1 MASRNDGIQLL
12 LQAEKSAS
20 EKVNEAKRRKAK
32 RLKEAKAEAQAE
44 IEAERAERERHFKIC
59 EDKVLGR
66 RSEIESQIQKL
77 TQEIINTQT
86 ASVNLHKE
94 DAINM
99 LLNCEY
105 KAELHYR
112 CTKTAQEIAN
122 SEQCEINM
130 DVICLVTELVF
141 RFYQVLATDLE
152 TFSRHAKRSTITAED
167 VFCFVR
173 RNPKLLQH
181 LVDYHR
187 NHFEDNKPESPDLVN
202 ETSKTKP
209 KQKVSRKKSNM
220 NVTDSSEYNKP
231 EEAAQNV

>member
-1 MASRNDGIQLL
+1 
-12 LQAEKSAS
+12 
-20 EKVNEAKRRKAK
+20 
-32 RLKEAKAEAQAE
+32 
-44 IEAERAERERHFKIC
+44 
-59 EDKVLGR
+59 
-66 RSEIESQIQKL
+66 
-77 TQEIINTQT
+77 
-86 ASVNLHKE
+86 
-94 DAINM
+94 M
-99 LLNCEY
+99 LLNCVMQIQPQLHKNYRNGITANNQTNILFSELYFFVYWEY

>member
-12 LQAEKSAS
+12 LQAEKTAS

-77 TQEIINTQT
+77 TQEIIDTQT
-86 ASVNLHKE
+86 AS
-94 DAINM
+94 
-99 LLNCEY
+99 EY

-112 CTKTAQEIAN
+112 CTKIAQEIAN
-122 SEQCEINM
+122 KEQCEVNM
-130 DVICLVTELVF
+130 DIICLLTELIF
-141 RFYQVLATDLE
+141 RFHQILATDLE
-152 TFSRHAKRSTITAED
+152 TFSRHAKRSTITVED

-173 RNPKLLQH
+173 RNPQLI
-181 LVDYHR
+181 DYR
-187 NHFEDNKPESPDLVN
+187 C
-202 ETSKTKP
+202 
-209 KQKVSRKKSNM
+209 SRKLDNPVLQLLSPQSVNHISK
-220 NVTDSSEYNKP
+220 VGYK
-231 EEAAQNV
+231 

>member
-44 IEAERAERERHFKIC
+44 IEAERAEREHHFKIC
-59 EDKVLGR
+59 EGKVLGR

-77 TQEIINTQT
+77 TQEIIDTQT

-112 CTKTAQEIAN
+112 CTKIAQEISN
-122 SEQCEINM
+122 KEQCEVNM
-130 DVICLVTELVF
+130 DIICLMTELIF
-141 RFYQVLATDLE
+141 RFHQILATDLE
-152 TFSRHAKRSTITAED
+152 TFSRHAKRSTVTVDD

-173 RNPKLLQH
+173 RNPQLVITELILFSCPLQQ
-181 LVDYHR
+181 YR
-187 NHFEDNKPESPDLVN
+187 TNK
-202 ETSKTKP
+202 TI
-209 KQKVSRKKSNM
+209 
-220 NVTDSSEYNKP
+220 NVK
-231 EEAAQNV
+231 